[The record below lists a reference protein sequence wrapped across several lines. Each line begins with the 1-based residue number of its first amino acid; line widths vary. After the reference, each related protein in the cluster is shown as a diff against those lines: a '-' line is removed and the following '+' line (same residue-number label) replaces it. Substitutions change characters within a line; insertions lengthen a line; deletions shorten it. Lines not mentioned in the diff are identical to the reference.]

1 MVNISIDVTEKQLEF
16 LRDIYNAG
24 QYRSRSEIVRD
35 LIRRAQFEWEWEKG
49 IREVEN
55 KGITMDD
62 FEETREKASKALLRR
77 FSHVL
82 PKKHRS

>member
-1 MVNISIDVTEKQLEF
+1 MVNVSIDLTEKQLAF
-16 LRDIYNAG
+16 LADLYGTG

-35 LIRRAQFEWEWEKG
+35 IIRRAQFEWEWEKG
-49 IREVEN
+49 IREVEA

-62 FEETREKASKALLRR
+62 FEEAREKASKTLLRR

-82 PKKHRS
+82 PKKHRG